1 MLGSVK
7 IKNLKKR
14 YKTKKIKTTK
24 KNQTQIKQ
32 KSSKQREEV
41 ISQGYYEISNKCG
54 EKLVLFGQK
63 LFGIL
68 REWKIDRE
76 NSGLSSRR
84 TLERRDE
91 IT

>member
-1 MLGSVK
+1 MKYPISVVR
-7 IKNLKKR
+7 NWR
-14 YKTKKIKTTK
+14 
-24 KNQTQIKQ
+24 
-32 KSSKQREEV
+32 V
-41 ISQGYYEISNKCG
+41 
-54 EKLVLFGQK
+54 FGQK

-84 TLERRDE
+84 TLERRDK

>member
-7 IKNLKKR
+7 IKNLKKD
-14 YKTKKIKTTK
+14 TKRKKLKQLRRIRRKLNEKIAQAKRRSNK
-24 KNQTQIKQ
+24 P
-32 KSSKQREEV
+32 R
-41 ISQGYYEISNKCG
+41 YYEISNKCG

-84 TLERRDE
+84 TLERRDK